1 MGLIIHVDGGARG
14 NPGPAGA
21 GVAIRTEG
29 GDLVHEAGYFLGRQ
43 TNNAAEY
50 HAVIHALQRAQR
62 CPAQPITLFSDSEL
76 LVRQLTGEYRVKSPR
91 LALLHRQVQVLLL
104 KIPRWSIRHV
114 RREENLRADEL
125 ANLAMDQQQDV
136 VVFDVELGPTTPA
149 APDEKREDS
158 ALPETAAVRA
168 PLKPAPAPTGT
179 PTGAPTAA
187 PTSTPTGAPTRT
199 PIGTPTGAPTRT
211 PTGAPEAGHPAI
223 RVTVAHPPRAGGCP
237 AGKAFA
243 TAFTINSTLP
253 AGLCVHAAHA
263 ILPTLLAMMNTDPQ
277 EFAAVPTLTVRCG
290 HPGCNAVFELSP
302 TRSDNGVPHARR

>member
-1 MGLIIHVDGGARG
+1 VGLIIHVDGGARG

-50 HAVIHALQRAQR
+50 HAVLRALERAQR

-91 LALLHRQVQVLLL
+91 LALLHRQAQVLLL
-104 KIPRWSIRHV
+104 KIPRWCIRHV

-149 APDEKREDS
+149 APEEKREDS

-168 PLKPAPAPTGT
+168 SVQAAPA

-187 PTSTPTGAPTRT
+187 PET
-199 PIGTPTGAPTRT
+199 
-211 PTGAPEAGHPAI
+211 GHPAI

-243 TAFTINSTLP
+243 TAFTINSVLP

-302 TRSDNGVPHARR
+302 TRSDNGVPHAKRS